1 MTRLLRRRSS
11 RAVIAQLQ
19 DDLREANGNLW
30 KAANREFD
38 LQCENR
44 ILRDV
49 VAAYG
54 DLWTA
59 ANRGARPAVREQD
72 PGRRD
77 AA

>member
-1 MTRLLRRRSS
+1 MRRLLRRRSS
-11 RAVIAQLQ
+11 RAVIAALRE
-19 DDLREANGNLW
+19 DLREANGNLW

-49 VAAYG
+49 VAE
-54 DLWTA
+54 A
-59 ANRGARPAVREQD
+59 ASRE
-72 PGRRD
+72 PENHGRKD